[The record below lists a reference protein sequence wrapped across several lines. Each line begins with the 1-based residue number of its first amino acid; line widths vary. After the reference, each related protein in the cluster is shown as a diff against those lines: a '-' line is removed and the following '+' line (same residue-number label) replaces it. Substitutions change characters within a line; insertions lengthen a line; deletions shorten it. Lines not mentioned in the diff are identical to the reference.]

1 MFTKKDRTIKNQ
13 RKMIENRNEL
23 IKNMEEKENI
33 RDAKIK
39 VLEYEKLKLMNFQDK
54 VVNIMNGDG
63 SIVDKHDKIKELVDD
78 LATENKLKKTHI

>member
-63 SIVDKHDKIKELVDD
+63 SIVDKHDKIKKLVDD
-78 LATENKLKKTHI
+78 LVTENKLK

>member
-39 VLEYEKLKLMNFQDK
+39 VLEYEKLKLINFQNK

-63 SIVDKHDKIKELVDD
+63 SIVDKHDKIKKLVDD
-78 LATENKLKKTHI
+78 LATENKLK

>member
-39 VLEYEKLKLMNFQDK
+39 VLEYEKLKLINFQYK

-63 SIVDKHDKIKELVDD
+63 SIVDKHDKIKKLVDD
-78 LATENKLKKTHI
+78 LVTENKLK

>member
-39 VLEYEKLKLMNFQDK
+39 VLEYEKLKLINFQYK

-63 SIVDKHDKIKELVDD
+63 SIVDKHDKIKKLVDD
-78 LATENKLKKTHI
+78 LATENKLK